1 MKRVTLEARPRASR
15 GTANARRERREGWVP
30 ANMYGHGEANAS
42 FLVRHDQLHRAVHAE
57 HHLMTI
63 DLGGKPESGLLKE
76 IQFDTFGER
85 ILHVDFARVSLDEVV
100 ETTVAVHVLGSPK
113 AGVLDVAHHELTLRG
128 KAGDLPEF
136 VEVEVASLG
145 IGESIR
151 VKDLALPAGV
161 ETLFDPE
168 ETIAAV
174 HQSGGDEEEEGEAE
188 AETE

>member
-15 GTANARRERREGWVP
+15 GSANARRERREGWVP

-63 DLGGKPESGLLKE
+63 DLEGKPESGLLKE

-100 ETTVAVHVLGSPK
+100 ETTVTVHVVGSPK

-128 KAGDLPEF
+128 KARDLPEY
-136 VEVEVASLG
+136 VEVEVGGLG
-145 IGESIR
+145 VGDAIR

-161 ETLFDPE
+161 ETLFEPE

-174 HQSGGDEEEEGEAE
+174 HHGGGDDDQEAE
-188 AETE
+188 AEEAPE